1 MNIKELREAL
11 GESQSEFAKHIGIS
25 RMTVWRWETGKSDP
39 TNYIQREL
47 DKLQKRIQ
55 ARQANQ

>member
-1 MNIKELREAL
+1 MNIKELRLAM
-11 GESQSEFAKHIGIS
+11 GMTRIEFAKHIGVTRVTI
-25 RMTVWRWETGKSDP
+25 WKWETGKSDP

-55 ARQANQ
+55 AKQSNQ